1 MGSIELK
8 KVKKWFNEVNVIKG
22 IDLKIYDGEF
32 LVLVGP
38 SGCGKSTLLRMI
50 GGLEDTSIG
59 DILID
64 GQVVTNFPPSKETKY
79 GLPELCTLPA
89 FNCRREY
96 GVPPKT
102 AGEKECNKKP
112 C

>member
-50 GGLEDTSIG
+50 GGLEDTSI
-59 DILID
+59 
-64 GQVVTNFPPSKETKY
+64 
-79 GLPELCTLPA
+79 
-89 FNCRREY
+89 
-96 GVPPKT
+96 
-102 AGEKECNKKP
+102 
-112 C
+112 

>member
-8 KVKKWFNEVNVIKG
+8 KGKKWFNEVNVIKS

-50 GGLEDTSIG
+50 GGLEDTTMG
-59 DILID
+59 DIVID
-64 GQVVTNFPPSKETKY
+64 GQVVTNFPPSKR
-79 GLPELCTLPA
+79 GLSMVFQSYAHLD
-89 FNCRREY
+89 CRCVVGMGKDTGRNEW
-96 GVPPKT
+96 VQL
-102 AGEKECNKKP
+102 N
-112 C
+112 

>member
-8 KVKKWFNEVNVIKG
+8 KVKKWFNEVNVIKS

-50 GGLEDTSIG
+50 GGLEDTSMG

-64 GQVVTNFPPSKETKY
+64 
-79 GLPELCTLPA
+79 
-89 FNCRREY
+89 
-96 GVPPKT
+96 
-102 AGEKECNKKP
+102 
-112 C
+112 

>member
-22 IDLKIYDGEF
+22 IDLEIYDGEF

-50 GGLEDTSIG
+50 GGLEDTTMG
-59 DILID
+59 DIVSRAPTSSRHQFFGFDKGLGH
-64 GQVVTNFPPSKETKY
+64 GQEMQSQCYPTTSWST
-79 GLPELCTLPA
+79 
-89 FNCRREY
+89 
-96 GVPPKT
+96 
-102 AGEKECNKKP
+102 
-112 C
+112 